1 MICAYSLGLEI
12 CVFTFRM
19 DFELRGWPP
28 QPPTFSSTVKLGF
41 KGRQDKRKLDFKRQI
56 PSDQLFM

>member
-1 MICAYSLGLEI
+1 MGFKNVICACSLGRGI

-28 QPPTFSSTVKLGF
+28 QPPTFST
-41 KGRQDKRKLDFKRQI
+41 
-56 PSDQLFM
+56 LFDLILALKKKVPGEW